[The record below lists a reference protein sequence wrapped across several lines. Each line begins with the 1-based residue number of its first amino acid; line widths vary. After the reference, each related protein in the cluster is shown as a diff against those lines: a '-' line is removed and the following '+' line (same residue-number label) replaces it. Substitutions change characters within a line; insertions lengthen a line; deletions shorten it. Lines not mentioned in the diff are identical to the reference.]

1 METHL
6 KERAQKFHTDDL
18 SLQTPK
24 TESLNRRYL
33 VFCAFKSVKHLLTK
47 AMKTNRLNEVLCR
60 SLIKMRI
67 FTLTNA
73 ELLSPGTTPITEA
86 TTTLCDQDNCSK
98 VITFVSTA
106 INTVSAMRINQERT
120 IDLKTNK
127 AKRKVMK

>member
-1 METHL
+1 
-6 KERAQKFHTDDL
+6 
-18 SLQTPK
+18 
-24 TESLNRRYL
+24 
-33 VFCAFKSVKHLLTK
+33 
-47 AMKTNRLNEVLCR
+47 
-60 SLIKMRI
+60 MRF

-127 AKRKVMK
+127 SEQKSQEIRTNDFIIMIRKPKRMCSTFRKTYSDSNIFSIVNTGG

>member
-1 METHL
+1 
-6 KERAQKFHTDDL
+6 
-18 SLQTPK
+18 
-24 TESLNRRYL
+24 
-33 VFCAFKSVKHLLTK
+33 
-47 AMKTNRLNEVLCR
+47 
-60 SLIKMRI
+60 MRF

-127 AKRKVMK
+127 SEKKSQEIRTNDFNIMIRKPKGCVQHLEKLTLTATYFQ